1 MTLKDTQNALNL
13 LKEYNGNNSYIIR
26 LKNNV
31 FAYNS
36 ITLNDFQIEYI
47 IKNIDFEPVFIRK
60 TVKMVDWWYTKK
72 KEEWNLDFEP
82 KLLVIG
88 WYLGCTNDFYVFY
101 AKYRRSEDAK
111 MMIVPKNAVLTD
123 FLCEDYTKLDVDFGK
138 YEKISGRKLRD
149 YQEEGVKFLISK
161 KKCILADQMGA
172 GKTTQTIVAALE
184 GNYKHVLIVCPA
196 SVKTTWKN
204 ELKLYVNEE
213 DITIV
218 NGSKWDDAKF
228 TIINY
233 DILDNFYEIPTE
245 IVKKKEI
252 NVNDDGK
259 IVYDVKEKEIVSR
272 KTKVIN
278 EAMENSQIFQ
288 SKFDL
293 IVIDEAHRL
302 SNTTSGRYKI
312 MSDLVK
318 RSNPD
323 GIFELTAT
331 PITNKPINFFNLLKI
346 IGNQLASDWK
356 NYVMRYCDGK
366 SFYKKNERNA
376 YTAIFLKS
384 KGKSEW
390 KDLSYDEKQE
400 LNDVLERKCK
410 KIWVSE
416 GSSNLEELQE
426 RVKNCYLRRLTSDF
440 GNMVSKT
447 IKVLSYDLTDSEKKE
462 YDSVWNE
469 YVKAKKG
476 EDSDTDIEKYKKIT
490 EGIMLRQWL
499 ATNMIPK
506 TISLA
511 KKCIEKGHKVI
522 IFCSFDEEILKL
534 KEEFGDICVIHNG
547 KITLK
552 KKDKAVEAFQNDN
565 SVKVFIGNIVSS
577 SVGLTLTEGTV
588 EIFNSFSWVSGE
600 NEQAEG
606 RIHRLT
612 QTKPVTIYYQIYKD
626 TFYEEMFDKV
636 RGKQDVI
643 NKIIVS
649 EREK

>member
-123 FLCEDYTKLDVDFGK
+123 FLCEDYTKLDVDFDK

-346 IGNQLASDWK
+346 IGNPLASDWK

-376 YTAIFLKS
+376 YTAIFLKN

-447 IKVLSYDLTDSEKKE
+447 IKVLSYDLTSREKKE

-469 YVKAKKG
+469 YLKAKKG
-476 EDSDTDIEKYKKIT
+476 EDSNTDIEKYKKIT

-511 KKCIEKGHKVI
+511 KKCIERGHKVI

>member
-36 ITLNDFQIEYI
+36 ITLNDCQIEYI

-123 FLCEDYTKLDVDFGK
+123 FLCEDYTKLDVDFDK

-259 IVYDVKEKEIVSR
+259 IVYDVKEKEVVSR

-346 IGNQLASDWK
+346 IGNPLASDWK

-376 YTAIFLKS
+376 YTAIFLKN

-447 IKVLSYDLTDSEKKE
+447 IKVLSYDLTSREKKE

-469 YVKAKKG
+469 YLKAKKG

-506 TISLA
+506 TIFLA

>member
-1 MTLKDTQNALNL
+1 
-13 LKEYNGNNSYIIR
+13 
-26 LKNNV
+26 
-31 FAYNS
+31 
-36 ITLNDFQIEYI
+36 
-47 IKNIDFEPVFIRK
+47 
-60 TVKMVDWWYTKK
+60 
-72 KEEWNLDFEP
+72 
-82 KLLVIG
+82 
-88 WYLGCTNDFYVFY
+88 
-101 AKYRRSEDAK
+101 
-111 MMIVPKNAVLTD
+111 
-123 FLCEDYTKLDVDFGK
+123 
-138 YEKISGRKLRD
+138 
-149 YQEEGVKFLISK
+149 
-161 KKCILADQMGA
+161 
-172 GKTTQTIVAALE
+172 
-184 GNYKHVLIVCPA
+184 
-196 SVKTTWKN
+196 
-204 ELKLYVNEE
+204 
-213 DITIV
+213 
-218 NGSKWDDAKF
+218 
-228 TIINY
+228 
-233 DILDNFYEIPTE
+233 
-245 IVKKKEI
+245 
-252 NVNDDGK
+252 
-259 IVYDVKEKEIVSR
+259 
-272 KTKVIN
+272 
-278 EAMENSQIFQ
+278 
-288 SKFDL
+288 
-293 IVIDEAHRL
+293 
-302 SNTTSGRYKI
+302 
-312 MSDLVK
+312 
-318 RSNPD
+318 
-323 GIFELTAT
+323 
-331 PITNKPINFFNLLKI
+331 
-346 IGNQLASDWK
+346 
-356 NYVMRYCDGK
+356 MRYCDGK

-376 YTAIFLKS
+376 YTAIFLKN

-447 IKVLSYDLTDSEKKE
+447 IKVLSYDLTSREKKE

-469 YVKAKKG
+469 YLKAKKG
-476 EDSDTDIEKYKKIT
+476 EDSNTDIEKYKKIT

-511 KKCIEKGHKVI
+511 KKCIERGHKVI

>member
-123 FLCEDYTKLDVDFGK
+123 FLCEDYTKLDVDFDK

-346 IGNQLASDWK
+346 IGNPLASDWK

-376 YTAIFLKS
+376 YTAIFLKN
-384 KGKSEW
+384 KGKKEW

-447 IKVLSYDLTDSEKKE
+447 IKVLSYDLTSREKKE

-469 YVKAKKG
+469 YLKAKKG

>member
-123 FLCEDYTKLDVDFGK
+123 FLCEDYTKLDVDFDK

-346 IGNQLASDWK
+346 IGNPLASDWK

-376 YTAIFLKS
+376 YTAIFLKN

-447 IKVLSYDLTDSEKKE
+447 IKVLSYDLTSREKKE

-469 YVKAKKG
+469 YLKAKKG

-649 EREK
+649 EKEK